1 MAEAKNIRLYTPE
14 GVRIEDPALAEDYVK
29 AEKAGPFRVGQRALF
44 YRDGGLKRYCIPL
57 GQIDHAFTRV
67 VACSTHCCCGKMDLN
82 TFRLVVCGEGAA
94 LPALCAIRKHGIR
107 IPEELSVITSE
118 LAEVS
123 GLWNPGITTIDQ
135 DLDLLAAELIDCVN
149 KCIRNPE
156 LRPEARWLPSRLIL
170 RESVRNIG

>member
-14 GVRIEDPALAEDYVK
+14 GVRIEDPALAEDYVN

-82 TFRLVVCGEGAA
+82 TFRLVVCGEG
-94 LPALCAIRKHGIR
+94 R
-107 IPEELSVITSE
+107 E
-118 LAEVS
+118 LAAVYTETESYVDQA
-123 GLWNPGITTIDQ
+123 PGAFE
-135 DLDLLAAELIDCVN
+135 AAH
-149 KCIRNPE
+149 PG
-156 LRPEARWLPSRLIL
+156 PEAGLYRPGA
-170 RESVRNIG
+170 VN

>member
-14 GVRIEDPALAEDYVK
+14 GGRIEDLALAEDYVN

-82 TFRLVVCGEGAA
+82 TFRLVVCGEGRELAA
-94 LPALCAIRKHGIR
+94 VYTETESYVDQAQELLKRR
-107 IPEELSVITSE
+107 IP
-118 LAEVS
+118 
-123 GLWNPGITTIDQ
+123 GLKLGYTAPAQ
-135 DLDLLAAELIDCVN
+135 
-149 KCIRNPE
+149 
-156 LRPEARWLPSRLIL
+156 
-170 RESVRNIG
+170 